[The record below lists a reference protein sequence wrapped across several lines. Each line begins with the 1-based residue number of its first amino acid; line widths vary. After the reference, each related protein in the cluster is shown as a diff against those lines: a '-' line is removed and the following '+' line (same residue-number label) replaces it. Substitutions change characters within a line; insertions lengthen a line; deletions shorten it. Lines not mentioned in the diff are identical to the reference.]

1 MGWAHCHR
9 RLGAWLAFAALAVQL
24 VLSFGHVHLYVTG
37 ATDAAL
43 TAPPGTTIAR
53 ASQQQPAQNPD
64 DDDDYCAIC
73 ASIFLVST
81 SFVST
86 PPPLPV
92 ADGFERITHS
102 ININRSLTALRRAAF
117 RSRAPPPSDFS

>member
-1 MGWAHCHR
+1 
-9 RLGAWLAFAALAVQL
+9 LAVQL
-24 VLSFGHVHLYVTG
+24 VLSFGHVHLHVTG
-37 ATDAAL
+37 ATHAGM
-43 TAPPGTTIAR
+43 TAPSGTAIAR

-64 DDDDYCAIC
+64 DDDYCAIC
-73 ASIFLVST
+73 ATIFLIST

-102 ININRSLTALRRAAF
+102 ININRGLIALRRAAF
-117 RSRAPPPSDFS
+117 RSRAPPSI